1 MGGGGGVHCLLLGH
15 YEVSWETGS
24 EGIPNTVL
32 QGYFSFQVTS
42 HKEVNCPQSLVN
54 CQYDYM
60 GCSIK
65 VIEQCSLGLQLRTSK
80 MHFRRTCC

>member
-1 MGGGGGVHCLLLGH
+1 MLFELHHGTVFVDVIAFYLAITKFCGKLA
-15 YEVSWETGS
+15 
-24 EGIPNTVL
+24 IPKTVL

-42 HKEVNCPQSLVN
+42 HKEVTCPQSLVN

-65 VIEQCSLGLQLRTSK
+65 VIEQCLTTTTYLKNAL
-80 MHFRRTCC
+80 